1 MSIGNDQVL
10 LDAATAAATP
20 EFHVEDKV
28 TLSLNGAVTTP
39 IQKLVNGVWVTPA
52 PALELTA
59 AANVILLD
67 RPGTWRLN
75 FPGGTA
81 TTVTLDHS

>member
-1 MSIGNDQVL
+1 MSIANDQVL
-10 LDAATAAATP
+10 LAAATVAATP

-28 TLSLNGAVTTP
+28 TLAMDGAVTTP
-39 IQKLVNGVWVTPA
+39 LQKEVNGVWVTPA
-52 PALELTA
+52 PAIELTA
-59 AANVILLD
+59 VLNVLLLD
-67 RPGTWRLN
+67 KPGTWRLN